1 MSDQQ
6 LQSSKN
12 ELLVLH
18 PKPRV
23 ERAVRGEHAQTQLQR
38 DIHSVHPAAKGFL
51 EGCVLFYHHLKEGM
65 QYYWKQLPMPQ
76 IFERTPTSTGC
87 STKKSCRSLQ
97 LCVGRRNWGIQAAG
111 VWHV

>member
-51 EGCVLFYHHLKEGM
+51 EGCVLFYHHLKGGM
-65 QYYWKQLPMPQ
+65 QCHWKQLPMPQ
-76 IFERTPTSTGC
+76 IFEHAPISTGC
-87 STKKSCRSLQ
+87 STKKNVAAASSC
-97 LCVGRRNWGIQAAG
+97 V
-111 VWHV
+111 

>member
-65 QYYWKQLPMPQ
+65 QCHWA
-76 IFERTPTSTGC
+76 TGSNC
-87 STKKSCRSLQ
+87 QCHRSLSTHRPQ
-97 LCVGRRNWGIQAAG
+97 QDVQQKSLAAASSCV
-111 VWHV
+111 